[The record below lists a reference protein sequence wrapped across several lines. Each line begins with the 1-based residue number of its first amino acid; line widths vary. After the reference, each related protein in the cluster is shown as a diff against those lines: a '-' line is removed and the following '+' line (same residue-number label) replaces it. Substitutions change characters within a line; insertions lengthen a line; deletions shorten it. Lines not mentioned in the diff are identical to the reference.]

1 MTISSPIIV
10 KCSIGSYPQPIPMGM
25 SDCILSVKVLLNNG
39 EEHTLFDFYT
49 DEISF
54 TESEFIGLTL
64 DFAQKIE
71 V

>member
-1 MTISSPIIV
+1 
-10 KCSIGSYPQPIPMGM
+10 MGM
-25 SDCILSVKVLLNNG
+25 SDSILSVKVLLNNG

-64 DFAQKIE
+64 DFARRLKYEKDISHIQSYLKTR
-71 V
+71 